1 MFWYFIDTAA
11 YHDFGQYEPSFPSI
25 KELHDQKMLTWMV
38 VFAEVTVNLM
48 TYFPFS
54 EAGTQCIWPDE

>member
-25 KELHDQKMLTWMV
+25 KELHGFRNRVWKV
-38 VFAEVTVNLM
+38 VSILV
-48 TYFPFS
+48 S
-54 EAGTQCIWPDE
+54 EGVCVGA